1 MPKRTVLFLSSCVL
15 FIGSLLLFEISGNQV
30 ILTQNTMQLSL
41 FTIFFGLGFGGSF
54 SMIQLV
60 AVESFGKKYLG
71 RVLGIISM
79 VDGLAAAGATQL
91 LAAMA
96 DDASGS
102 YLKAF
107 GLVAVVTL
115 IGIINVFFNKPI
127 EAKSKT
133 IQHLS

>member
-1 MPKRTVLFLSSCVL
+1 
-15 FIGSLLLFEISGNQV
+15 
-30 ILTQNTMQLSL
+30 
-41 FTIFFGLGFGGSF
+41 
-54 SMIQLV
+54 MIQLV

-107 GLVAVVTL
+107 GLVAAVTL
-115 IGIINVFFNKPI
+115 IGIINVFFIKPI
-127 EAKSKT
+127 EAKSKS

>member
-1 MPKRTVLFLSSCVL
+1 
-15 FIGSLLLFEISGNQV
+15 
-30 ILTQNTMQLSL
+30 
-41 FTIFFGLGFGGSF
+41 
-54 SMIQLV
+54 MIQLV

-115 IGIINVFFNKPI
+115 IGIINVFFIKPI
-127 EAKSKT
+127 EAKSKS

>member
-1 MPKRTVLFLSSCVL
+1 
-15 FIGSLLLFEISGNQV
+15 
-30 ILTQNTMQLSL
+30 
-41 FTIFFGLGFGGSF
+41 
-54 SMIQLV
+54 MIQLV

-115 IGIINVFFNKPI
+115 IGIINVFFIKPI
-127 EAKSKT
+127 ETKSKT

>member
-1 MPKRTVLFLSSCVL
+1 
-15 FIGSLLLFEISGNQV
+15 
-30 ILTQNTMQLSL
+30 
-41 FTIFFGLGFGGSF
+41 
-54 SMIQLV
+54 MIQLV

-115 IGIINVFFNKPI
+115 IGIINVFSIKPI
-127 EAKSKT
+127 EAKSKS